1 MCTHI
6 LHRIAIKGY
15 SELKFPEVSASLSNT
30 LQTATLIERNIVT
43 VKRWKGFVAFDN
55 YQPLIIL
62 TSTQLL
68 DQLSTCIAKLDA

>member
-6 LHRIAIKGY
+6 LHKIAIKGY
-15 SELKFPEVSASLSNT
+15 NEVSASLSNT
-30 LQTATLIERNIVT
+30 LQTATLIERNLVT
-43 VKRWKGFVAFDN
+43 VERWKGFVAFDI
-55 YQPLIIL
+55 YQSLIIL